1 MVEIFSRKQNTK
13 ANLWKKEPILT
24 DWDIEFEPQPRPLLR
39 SKSILMHMNKNK
51 TNQKSNPPCQTKK
64 NVFFSYVTS
73 WSFGNI
79 CWKIFRPKKRLIIL
93 ITYYS
98 QYSCKKN
105 QEENQKNH
113 IVFIATKYNW
123 SRTTTTLQNTYNI
136 TYYTIC
142 CTYYIH
148 IKEKEKNIYDEIRQ
162 KTTTNSTAKT
172 YYTWSPYTRSYTHD
186 VIAYNNVTEKKTKL
200 KLFVFWEKIKKHLC
214 ESWQNKEKNKNWST
228 QKWVS
233 SLHFVIRLYPGAA
246 HKGLKLLKRF
256 TNLPWGQCH
265 QFWIKWV

>member
-1 MVEIFSRKQNTK
+1 
-13 ANLWKKEPILT
+13 
-24 DWDIEFEPQPRPLLR
+24 
-39 SKSILMHMNKNK
+39 MNKNK

-73 WSFGNI
+73 WSCGN
-79 CWKIFRPKKRLIIL
+79 IFRPKKRLIIL

-186 VIAYNNVTEKKTKL
+186 VIAYNNVTEKKTTTNPTAKTYYT
-200 KLFVFWEKIKKHLC
+200 
-214 ESWQNKEKNKNWST
+214 WSPYT
-228 QKWVS
+228 RS
-233 SLHFVIRLYPGAA
+233 
-246 HKGLKLLKRF
+246 
-256 TNLPWGQCH
+256 
-265 QFWIKWV
+265 

>member
-1 MVEIFSRKQNTK
+1 MNPSHDPSLDQNQFWCIWTK
-13 ANLWKKEPILT
+13 EKKIP
-24 DWDIEFEPQPRPLLR
+24 
-39 SKSILMHMNKNK
+39 
-51 TNQKSNPPCQTKK
+51 PPCQTKK
-64 NVFFSYVTS
+64 NHVFFLRHIME
-73 WSFGNI
+73 F
-79 CWKIFRPKKRLIIL
+79 WKHLLKKFRPKKRLIIL

-113 IVFIATKYNW
+113 TVFIATKYNW

-162 KTTTNSTAKT
+162 KTTTNPTAKT

-228 QKWVS
+228 QKWVL
-233 SLHFVIRLYPGAA
+233 SLYFVWRHTYSE
-246 HKGLKLLKRF
+246 
-256 TNLPWGQCH
+256 NL
-265 QFWIKWV
+265 

>member
-1 MVEIFSRKQNTK
+1 M
-13 ANLWKKEPILT
+13 
-24 DWDIEFEPQPRPLLR
+24 
-39 SKSILMHMNKNK
+39 
-51 TNQKSNPPCQTKK
+51 
-64 NVFFSYVTS
+64 FFSYVTS

-186 VIAYNNVTEKKTKL
+186 VIAYNNVTEKKLNWNCSFFEKKSKNTSANLGKTKKKTKTDL
-200 KLFVFWEKIKKHLC
+200 HKNEFCLFISSYVC
-214 ESWQNKEKNKNWST
+214 T
-228 QKWVS
+228 QA
-233 SLHFVIRLYPGAA
+233 RRT
-246 HKGLKLLKRF
+246 KG
-256 TNLPWGQCH
+256 
-265 QFWIKWV
+265 

>member
-1 MVEIFSRKQNTK
+1 M
-13 ANLWKKEPILT
+13 
-24 DWDIEFEPQPRPLLR
+24 
-39 SKSILMHMNKNK
+39 
-51 TNQKSNPPCQTKK
+51 
-64 NVFFSYVTS
+64 FFSYVTS

-186 VIAYNNVTEKKTKL
+186 VIAYNNVTERKTKL

-214 ESWQNKEKNKNWST
+214 ESWQNKEKKTKTDLHKNEFCLFI
-228 QKWVS
+228 S
-233 SLHFVIRLYPGAA
+233 SYVCTLARRT
-246 HKGLKLLKRF
+246 KG
-256 TNLPWGQCH
+256 
-265 QFWIKWV
+265 

>member
-1 MVEIFSRKQNTK
+1 MNPSHDPSLDQNQFWCIWTK
-13 ANLWKKEPILT
+13 EKKI
-24 DWDIEFEPQPRPLLR
+24 
-39 SKSILMHMNKNK
+39 KNP
-51 TNQKSNPPCQTKK
+51 TPCQIKKIMFFFLRHIMEFCKHLLTK
-64 NVFFSYVTS
+64 
-73 WSFGNI
+73 
-79 CWKIFRPKKRLIIL
+79 FRPKKRLIIL

-105 QEENQKNH
+105 QEKNQKNH
-113 IVFIATKYNW
+113 TVFIATKYNW

-162 KTTTNSTAKT
+162 KTTTNPTAKT

-200 KLFVFWEKIKKHLC
+200 KLFVFWEKNQKTPLRILAKQRKK
-214 ESWQNKEKNKNWST
+214 
-228 QKWVS
+228 QKLIYTKMSFVS
-233 SLHFVIRLYPGAA
+233 LFRVRVTS
-246 HKGLKLLKRF
+246 
-256 TNLPWGQCH
+256 
-265 QFWIKWV
+265 